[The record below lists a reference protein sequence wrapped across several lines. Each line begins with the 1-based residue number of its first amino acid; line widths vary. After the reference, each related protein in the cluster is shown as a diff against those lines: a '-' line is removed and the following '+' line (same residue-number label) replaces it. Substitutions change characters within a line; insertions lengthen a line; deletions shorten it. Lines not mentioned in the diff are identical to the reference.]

1 MQPIINDDFTQS
13 SSADIKRYISK
24 LISHWYWFMLS
35 FIVIMGIVVLF
46 NIYSAPTYSATT
58 TLLIRDDQKNT
69 LGAESLIQNFSFKMT
84 NNIQNEIGILKSYS
98 LTKRTLKALNLDV
111 SYYKQIRWASN
122 ISFPFLKRNLYN
134 DSPITIITP
143 DSSVHQT
150 YDKYFKI
157 RILSRKKFRLVFN
170 AKLPNNQNINI
181 DEEFRFDQP
190 IKSSFFNFTIKLS
203 NKYSPDFDYK
213 ESDLYTHDFFFKLNK
228 DSDLASYY
236 RESLKIS
243 FLYKD
248 ASILELK
255 LKGEHPQ
262 IISDYLNKLTETY
275 LLSELEQKNQMAN
288 STIEFID
295 RQINGIYDSLKTAE
309 NNFQR
314 FRSSHNIINISA
326 EGDYTMKKM
335 EDLVKE
341 KGKYERMAQYYDY
354 LFEYI
359 EGKNDFKDVIVP
371 STMGIEDA
379 MLNSLVTRL
388 SDLHAKRALIL
399 LSVREKSPQIKQLNR
414 EIENTR
420 NALLENVRNIV
431 KSTRIAIEG
440 LDKQIAKVEQEMKM
454 LPKTERELI
463 NYKRSFT
470 LNDNIYTFL
479 LQKRSEA
486 GIALASNVSDHR
498 VLDKAKPENTIK
510 VSPNK
515 KLNYFIGILLSM
527 LLPIGFISFKDFFNS
542 KITDEYSI
550 EDHTSIPIIGYV
562 THQKTANKGTV
573 YEVPKSSV
581 AEAFRAIRTNL
592 QFLLVDHDEVPVI
605 AVTSSIAGEGKTFCS
620 TNIAAII
627 SMSNKRTLVVGMDL
641 RKPQTHNQ
649 FDISNAKGLS
659 NYLIHDAT
667 FEEVVIPTHIPK
679 LYITPAGPIPPNPSE
694 LIETDRMKNFFTE
707 AKKHFDVIILDTP
720 PVALVTDAVIISK
733 YADTMIFVIRHNHTD
748 KHALRFVN
756 NLYDQKK
763 LPNLSLLV
771 NDIRIPQYV
780 ANYNYAYGYGYKN
793 GSGYYEE

>member
-1 MQPIINDDFTQS
+1 MSLVF
-13 SSADIKRYISK
+13 
-24 LISHWYWFMLS
+24 
-35 FIVIMGIVVLF
+35 LF
-46 NIYSAPTYSATT
+46 NRYSAPTYSATT
-58 TLLIRDDQKNT
+58 TLLIRNDPKNT

-84 NNIQNEIGILKSYS
+84 DNIQNEIGILKSYS
-98 LTKRTLKALNLDV
+98 LTKRTLHSLNLDV

-134 DSPITIITP
+134 DSPIIVKMDTTAA
-143 DSSVHQT
+143 QT
-150 YDKYFKI
+150 YHKYFKL
-157 RILSRKKFRLVFN
+157 RILSRKKFRLTFDAV
-170 AKLPNNQNINI
+170 LPNKQKVSI
-181 DEEFRFDQP
+181 DEEFLFGQP

-213 ESDLYTHDFFFKLNK
+213 GSDLYTYDYFFKLNK
-228 DSDLASYY
+228 EADLTNYF
-236 RESLKIS
+236 REALRIS

-255 LKGEHPQ
+255 LKGEHPD
-262 IISDYLNKLTETY
+262 IICDYLNNLTESY
-275 LLSELEQKNQMAN
+275 LMAELEQKNQMAN

-295 RQINGIYDSLKTAE
+295 RQISGISDSLRTAE
-309 NNFQR
+309 NKFQK

-463 NYKRSFT
+463 SYKRNFT
-470 LNDNIYTFL
+470 LNDNIYTYL

-498 VLDKAKPENTIK
+498 VIDKAKTENTLK
-510 VSPNK
+510 VSPNN
-515 KLNYFIGILLSM
+515 KLNYFIGMLLSF

-542 KITDEYSI
+542 KITNEYSV
-550 EDHTSIPIIGYV
+550 EDHTNIPIIGYV
-562 THQKTANKGTV
+562 THQKATKKGTV
-573 YEVPKSSV
+573 YETPKSSV

-592 QFLLVDHDEVPVI
+592 QFLLVDQQEVPII

-667 FEEVVIPTHIPK
+667 FEEVVMPTHIPK

-694 LIETDRMKNFFTE
+694 LIETERMKNFFYE

-720 PVALVTDAVIISK
+720 PVALVTDAIIISK
-733 YADTMIFVIRHNHTD
+733 YADAMIFVIRQNYTD
-748 KHALRFVN
+748 KHALRFIN
-756 NLYDQKK
+756 SLYEQKK
-763 LPNLSLLV
+763 LPNLSLLI

-780 ANYNYAYGYGYKN
+780 ANYNYAYGYGYNN
-793 GSGYYEE
+793 GAGYYEE

>member
-1 MQPIINDDFTQS
+1 MNDDFTQS
-13 SSADIKRYISK
+13 SSADIKKYISK
-24 LISHWYWFMLS
+24 LISHWYWFIIS
-35 FIVIMGIVVLF
+35 FIVVTGLVFLF
-46 NIYSAPTYSATT
+46 NKYSAPTYSATT
-58 TLLIRDDQKNT
+58 TLLIRNDQKNT

-84 NNIQNEIGILKSYS
+84 DNIQNEIGILKSYS
-98 LTKRTLKALNLDV
+98 LAKRTLKALNLDV

-134 DSPITIITP
+134 ESPIIVVP
-143 DSSVHQT
+143 DTNESQT
-150 YDKYFKI
+150 YDKYFKV
-157 RILSRKKFRLVFN
+157 RILSRKKFRLTFDAV
-170 AKLPNNQNINI
+170 LPNKQKVSI
-181 DEEFRFDQP
+181 DEEFLFGQP

-203 NKYSPDFDYK
+203 NKYSPDFDY
-213 ESDLYTHDFFFKLNK
+213 EGSDLYTYDYFFKLNK
-228 DSDLASYY
+228 EADLTNYF
-236 RESLKIS
+236 REALRIS

-255 LKGEHPQ
+255 LKGEHPE
-262 IISDYLNKLTETY
+262 IICDFLNKLTETY
-275 LLSELEQKNQMAN
+275 LMAELEQKNQMAN

-295 RQINGIYDSLKTAE
+295 RQISGISDSLKTAE
-309 NNFQR
+309 NKFQK

-463 NYKRSFT
+463 NYKRNFT

-498 VLDKAKPENTIK
+498 VIDHAKPENTLK
-510 VSPNK
+510 VSPNN
-515 KLNYFIGILLSM
+515 KLNYFIGFLLSF

-542 KITDEYSI
+542 KITNEYSV
-550 EDHTSIPIIGYV
+550 EDHTNIPIIGYV
-562 THQKTANKGTV
+562 THQKTTKKGTV
-573 YEVPKSSV
+573 YETPKSSI

-592 QFLLVDHDEVPVI
+592 QFLLVDQQEVPVI

-667 FEEVVIPTHIPK
+667 FDEVVVPTHIPK

-694 LIETDRMKNFFTE
+694 LIETDRMKSFFYE
-707 AKKHFDVIILDTP
+707 AKKHFDIIILDTP
-720 PVALVTDAVIISK
+720 PVALVTDAIIISK
-733 YADTMIFVIRHNHTD
+733 YADVMIFVMRQNYTD
-748 KHALRFVN
+748 KHALRFIN
-756 NLYDQKK
+756 NLYEQKK
-763 LPNLSLLV
+763 LPNLSLLI

-780 ANYNYAYGYGYKN
+780 ANYNYVYGYGYKN

>member
-1 MQPIINDDFTQS
+1 MQGPLIKDDFTQS
-13 SSADIKRYISK
+13 SSTDIKKFISK
-24 LISHWYWFMLS
+24 MISGWYLFLIA
-35 FIVIMGIVVLF
+35 FIIIIGFVVLF
-46 NIYSAPTYSATT
+46 NLYSTPTYSATT
-58 TLLIRDDQKNT
+58 TLLIRDDTKQT

-84 NNIQNEIGILKSYS
+84 DNIQNEIGILKSYS
-98 LTKRTLKALNLDV
+98 LTKRTLKELHFDV

-122 ISFPFLKRNLYN
+122 ISLPFLKRNLYKE
-134 DSPITIITP
+134 SPIIVIP
-143 DSSVHQT
+143 DSGAVQT
-150 YDKYFKI
+150 YNKYFKV
-157 RILSRKKFRLVFN
+157 RILSRKDFRLIFN
-170 AKLPNNQNINI
+170 AKLPNNQKVEI
-181 DEEFRFDQP
+181 DEVFLFGQP

-203 NKYSPDFDYK
+203 DKYSPDFDT
-213 ESDLYTHDFFFKLNK
+213 ETSDLYTYDYFFKLNNL
-228 DSDLASYY
+228 DELTNYY
-236 RESLKIS
+236 EEALHIS

-262 IISDYLNKLTETY
+262 KICDYLNKLTDTY
-275 LLSELEQKNQMAN
+275 LLAELELKNQIAN

-295 RQINGIYDSLKTAE
+295 RQISGISDSLKTAE
-309 NNFQR
+309 NNFQQ

-326 EGDYTMKKM
+326 EGNYTMQKM

-341 KGKYERMAQYYDY
+341 KSKYERMAQYYDY
-354 LFEYI
+354 LFDYI

-388 SDLHAKRALIL
+388 SDLHAKRALVL
-399 LSVREKSPQIKQLNR
+399 LSVREKSPQIKQLNK

-431 KSTRIAIEG
+431 KSTRIAIAG
-440 LDKQIAKVEQEMKM
+440 LDKQIAQVEQEMKM

-470 LNDNIYTFL
+470 LNDQIYTFL

-498 VLDKAKPENTIK
+498 VLDRAEPANTLQ

-515 KLNYFIGILLSM
+515 KLNFFIGILLSF
-527 LLPIGFISFKDFFNS
+527 LLPVAFISMRDFFNT
-542 KITDEYSI
+542 KITDQYSI

-562 THQKTANKGTV
+562 THQKNNKKGTV
-573 YEVPKSSV
+573 YDNPKSSL

-592 QFLLVDHDEVPVI
+592 QFLLVDHDDIPVI
-605 AVTSSIAGEGKTFCS
+605 GVTSSIAGEGKTFCS

-641 RKPQTHNQ
+641 RKPQTHTH
-649 FDISNAKGLS
+649 FEISNAKGLS

-667 FEEVVIPTHIPK
+667 FEEIVMPTSIPK

-694 LIETDRMKNFFTE
+694 LLETERMQSFFDE

-720 PVALVTDAVIISK
+720 PVALVTDAIIISK
-733 YADTMIFVIRHNHTD
+733 YTDTMIFVVRHNYSD
-748 KHALRFVN
+748 KHAIQFIN
-756 NLYDQKK
+756 TLYEQKK
-763 LPNLSLLV
+763 LKNLSILV
-771 NDIRIPQYV
+771 NDIRIPHYV
-780 ANYNYAYGYGYKN
+780 ANYNYGYGYGYKN

>member
-1 MQPIINDDFTQS
+1 MQKIIKDDFTQS
-13 SSADIKRYISK
+13 GSNDIKKFLSK
-24 LISHWYWFMLS
+24 MVSNWYWFVIS

-58 TLLIRDDQKNT
+58 TLLIRDDTKQT
-69 LGAESLIQNFSFKMT
+69 LGAESLIQNFSFKVN

-98 LTKRTLKALNLDV
+98 LTRRALGELNFNV

-122 ISFPFLKRNLYN
+122 ISFPFLKRSLYN
-134 DSPITIITP
+134 DSPIKVVP
-143 DSSVHQT
+143 DPEGNQT
-150 YDKYFKI
+150 YNKYFRV
-157 RILSRKKFRLVFN
+157 RILSRKKFQLTFK
-170 AKLPNNQNINI
+170 AKLANDQRVEI
-181 DEEFRFDQP
+181 DEEFLFGQP
-190 IKSSFFNFTIKLS
+190 IKSSFFNFTIDLS
-203 NKYSPDFDYK
+203 DKYSPELDSK
-213 ESDLYTHDFFFKLNK
+213 ESEIFKYDIYFKLNK
-228 DSDLASYY
+228 MDDLTKYY
-236 RESLKIS
+236 RENLKIS

-255 LKGEHPQ
+255 MRGGNPDKLA
-262 IISDYLNKLTETY
+262 DYLNKLTSTY
-275 LLSELEQKNQMAN
+275 LLAELEQKNQIAN

-295 RQINGIYDSLKTAE
+295 RQISGISDSLKTAE
-309 NNFQR
+309 NNFQQ

-326 EGDYTMKKM
+326 EGNYTMQKM

-341 KGKYERMAQYYDY
+341 KSKYERMAQYYDY
-354 LFEYI
+354 LFDYI

-399 LSVREKSPQIKQLNR
+399 LSVREKSPQIKQLNK

-431 KSTRIAIEG
+431 KSTRIAIKG
-440 LDKQIAKVEQEMKM
+440 LDEQIAKVEREMKM

-470 LNDNIYTFL
+470 LNDQIYTFL

-498 VLDKAKPENTIK
+498 VIDKAKTGNTIK
-510 VSPNK
+510 VSPNA
-515 KLNYFIGILLSM
+515 KLNYFIGILLSL
-527 LLPIGFISFKDFFNS
+527 LLPISIISLRDFFNS
-542 KITDEYSI
+542 RITDQYSV
-550 EDHTSIPIIGYV
+550 EEHTSIPIIGYV
-562 THQKTANKGTV
+562 SHQKATKKGTV
-573 YEVPKSSV
+573 YDNPRSSV

-592 QFLLVDHDEVPVI
+592 QFLLVDHDDVPVI
-605 AVTSSIAGEGKTFCS
+605 GVTSTIAGEGKTFCS

-641 RKPQTHNQ
+641 RKPQTHNY

-667 FEEVVIPTHIPK
+667 FDEIVIPTHIPK
-679 LYITPAGPIPPNPSE
+679 LYITPAGPIPPNPAE
-694 LIETDRMKNFFTE
+694 LIETDRMKKFFSE
-707 AKKHFDVIILDTP
+707 AKNHFDVIILDTP
-720 PVALVTDAVIISK
+720 PVALVTDAIIISR
-733 YADTMIFVIRHNHTD
+733 YIDAMIFVIRHNFSD
-748 KHALRFVN
+748 KHAIKFIN
-756 NLYDQKK
+756 DLYEQKK
-763 LPNLSLLV
+763 LTNLSLLI
-771 NDIRIPQYV
+771 NDIRVQHLV
-780 ANYNYAYGYGYKN
+780 ANYNYGYGYGYKN
-793 GSGYYEE
+793 GGGYYEE

>member
-1 MQPIINDDFTQS
+1 
-13 SSADIKRYISK
+13 
-24 LISHWYWFMLS
+24 
-35 FIVIMGIVVLF
+35 
-46 NIYSAPTYSATT
+46 
-58 TLLIRDDQKNT
+58 
-69 LGAESLIQNFSFKMT
+69 MT
-84 NNIQNEIGILKSYS
+84 DNIQNEIGILKSYS
-98 LTKRTLKALNLDV
+98 LTKRTLGELLFDV

-122 ISFPFLKRNLYN
+122 ISFPFLKRSLYK
-134 DSPITIITP
+134 DSPIIVTP
-143 DSSVHQT
+143 DSGAVQT
-150 YDKYFKI
+150 YNKYFKLK
-157 RILSRKKFRLVFN
+157 ILSRKNFRLIFK
-170 AKLPNNQNINI
+170 AKLPNDQKVEI
-181 DEEFRFDQP
+181 DEVFLFGQP
-190 IKSSFFNFTIKLS
+190 IKSSFFNFTVNLS
-203 NKYSPDFDYK
+203 NKYSPDFDS
-213 ESDLYTHDFFFKLNK
+213 ETSDIFTYDYFFKLNNI
-228 DSDLASYY
+228 DELANYY
-236 RESLKIS
+236 VDALRIS

-262 IISDYLNKLTETY
+262 KISDYLNKLTDTY
-275 LLSELEQKNQMAN
+275 LLAELEQKNQIAN

-295 RQINGIYDSLKTAE
+295 RQISGISDSLKTAE
-309 NNFQR
+309 NNFQQ

-326 EGDYTMKKM
+326 EGNYTMKKM

-341 KGKYERMAQYYDY
+341 KSRYERMAQYYDY

-440 LDKQIAKVEQEMKM
+440 LDKQIAQVEQEMKM

-470 LNDNIYTFL
+470 LNDQIYTFL

-498 VLDKAKPENTIK
+498 VLDRAEPANTIK
-510 VSPNK
+510 VSPNV
-515 KLNYFIGILLSM
+515 KLNYFIGILLSL
-527 LLPIGFISFKDFFNS
+527 LLPIGIISFRDFFNS
-542 KITDEYSI
+542 KITDQYSI
-550 EDHTSIPIIGYV
+550 EDHTNIPIIGYV
-562 THQKTANKGTV
+562 THQKNNKKGTV
-573 YEVPKSSV
+573 YDNPKSSV

-592 QFLLVDHDEVPVI
+592 QFLLVDHEDVPVI
-605 AVTSSIAGEGKTFCS
+605 GVTSSIAGEGKTFCS

-641 RKPQTHNQ
+641 RKPQTHTP
-649 FDISNAKGLS
+649 FEISNAKGLS

-667 FEEVVIPTHIPK
+667 FEEVVLPTSIPK

-694 LIETDRMKNFFTE
+694 LLETDRMESFFKE

-720 PVALVTDAVIISK
+720 PTALVTDAIIISK
-733 YADTMIFVIRHNHTD
+733 YTDTMIFVVRHNYSD
-748 KHALRFVN
+748 KHAIKFIN
-756 NLYDQKK
+756 SLYEQKK
-763 LPNLSLLV
+763 LKNLSILV
-771 NDIRIPQYV
+771 NDIRIPHYV
-780 ANYNYAYGYGYKN
+780 ANYNYGYGYGYKN

>member
-1 MQPIINDDFTQS
+1 MQKIMNDDFTQNS
-13 SSADIKRYISK
+13 STDIKRYISK
-24 LISHWYWFMLS
+24 LISHWYWFVIS
-35 FIVIMGIVVLF
+35 FVVIMGIVFLF
-46 NIYSAPTYSATT
+46 NRYSSPTYSATT
-58 TLLIRDDQKNT
+58 TLLIRNDQKNT
-69 LGAESLIQNFSFKMT
+69 LGAESLIQNFTFKMT

-98 LTKRTLKALNLDV
+98 LTNRTLGELALNV
-111 SYYKQIRWASN
+111 SYYKETRWASN
-122 ISFPFLKRNLYN
+122 LSLPFLKRNLYN
-134 DSPITIITP
+134 DSPIIVTL
-143 DSSVHQT
+143 DSAANQT
-150 YDKYFKI
+150 YDRYFKVQ
-157 RILSRKKFRLVFN
+157 ILSRKRFRLIFN
-170 AKLPNNQNINI
+170 ANLPNKQKVSI
-181 DEEFRFDQP
+181 DDVFLFGQP
-190 IKSSFFNFTIKLS
+190 IKSSFFNFTVKLA
-203 NKYSPDFDYK
+203 NKYSPDFDY
-213 ESDLYTHDFFFKLNK
+213 EGSDLFTYDYYFKINK
-228 DSDLASYY
+228 KADLANHY
-236 RESLKIS
+236 RDALRIS

-255 LKGEHPQ
+255 LKGEHPVL
-262 IISDYLNKLTETY
+262 ICNYLNKLTETY
-275 LLSELEQKNQMAN
+275 LQAELEQKNQMAN

-295 RQINGIYDSLKTAE
+295 RQISGISDSLRTAE
-309 NNFQR
+309 TNFQQ

-326 EGDYTMKKM
+326 EGNYTMQKM

-341 KGKYERMAQYYDY
+341 KSKYERMAQYYDY

-431 KSTRIAIEG
+431 KSTNIAIEG
-440 LDKQIAKVEQEMKM
+440 LDKQIAKVEKEMKM

-498 VLDKAKPENTIK
+498 VLDKAKPENALK
-510 VSPNK
+510 VSPNN
-515 KLNYFIGILLSM
+515 KLNYFIGILLSF

-542 KITDEYSI
+542 KITEEYSV

-562 THQKTANKGTV
+562 THQKSTSKGTV
-573 YEVPKSSV
+573 YDMPKTSV

-605 AVTSSIAGEGKTFCS
+605 GVTSSIAGEGKTFCS

-649 FDISNAKGLS
+649 FDISNTKGLS

-667 FEEVVIPTHIPK
+667 FDEVVIPTHIPK

-694 LIETDRMKNFFTE
+694 LIETDRMRNFFIE
-707 AKKHFDVIILDTP
+707 AKKHFDVVILDTP
-720 PVALVTDAVIISK
+720 PVALVTDALIISK
-733 YADTMIFVIRHNHTD
+733 YVDTMIFVIRQNYTD
-748 KHALRFVN
+748 KHALRFIN

-763 LPNLSLLV
+763 LPNLSLLI

-780 ANYNYAYGYGYKN
+780 ANYNYAYGYGYKK
-793 GSGYYEE
+793 GAGYYEE